1 MGEGVRSVGVDVR
14 SGWGCKERGCGC
26 KEWVR
31 GCVGEWRGRGGCCP
45 FKGGRGQERCHGN
58 GLTAVTG
65 SDWRGSEV
73 AGGSG
78 NMAAAAAAAV
88 LALRSAGGGAA
99 ALPGA
104 AAPWAGRGTSSRR
117 GAAPSQVRAGTGA
130 PLAGGGP
137 GRAGPLALRGWSAA
151 PGLRRWPGLAGFSS
165 PRCGL
170 PGCLTYLPFL
180 PRHGRRAVGGL
191 GAAAMPEEE
200 PLEESAWACPRR
212 RSECVKRVRHPKPWF
227 RYCCFYYTS
236 RNKGRLVVITSS
248 LVSFLLGK
256 VESLVTTCVYTEV
269 SFCRLQLGGFPCL
282 LCLLWLLPLVL
293 ACTLLSRLELPS
305 GKAKLWPECSLV

>member
-1 MGEGVRSVGVDVR
+1 MATAWQPWPEVIGGGQRSPVAAGIWRRLRRRR
-14 SGWGCKERGCGC
+14 SWPCGALAAARPRSPGRWLLERG
-26 KEWVR
+26 
-31 GCVGEWRGRGGCCP
+31 GEP
-45 FKGGRGQERCHGN
+45 PP
-58 GLTAVTG
+58 
-65 SDWRGSEV
+65 
-73 AGGSG
+73 
-78 NMAAAAAAAV
+78 
-88 LALRSAGGGAA
+88 AA
-99 ALPGA
+99 ALPRLRWGRARALPWRA
-104 AAPWAGRGTSSRR
+104 AARP
-117 GAAPSQVRAGTGA
+117 
-130 PLAGGGP
+130 
-137 GRAGPLALRGWSAA
+137 GPLALRGWSAA
-151 PGLRRWPGLAGFSS
+151 PGLRRRPGLAGFSS